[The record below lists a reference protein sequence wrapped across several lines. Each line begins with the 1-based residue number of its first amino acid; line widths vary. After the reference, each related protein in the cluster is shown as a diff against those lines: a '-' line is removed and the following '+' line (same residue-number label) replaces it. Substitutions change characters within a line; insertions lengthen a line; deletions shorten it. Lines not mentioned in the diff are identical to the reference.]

1 MVSRA
6 PFGGRKV
13 LCFVRDVA
21 STFTR
26 AIQQFSEGTID
37 AALAQRQHDAYVAAL
52 RQNPHV
58 ADVIHVPADD
68 RFPDCVFIEDTAV
81 YANGRCV
88 ITNPGAESR
97 RGEEAAVRDSI
108 KAAAPLAAGVTL
120 MAEMHGGATCD
131 GGDVLAT
138 DDVMFVGISSR
149 TNMHGFRALA
159 SAVGT
164 HCDAGPDSPSSSPF
178 PAFPISLPDDSLHL
192 KSVVTSL
199 GPSAPYVVADT
210 DAGERVWEQMAP
222 ALEAIHKPRDVIR
235 VPPVGAN
242 ILRVGATVYYPANV
256 PEMQGHIEALGLD
269 AAAIDNTEMQ
279 KADGALT
286 CCSVL
291 IPVE

>member
-1 MVSRA
+1 M
-6 PFGGRKV
+6 

-37 AALAQRQHDAYVAAL
+37 AAQAQRQHDAYVTAL

-164 HCDAGPDSPSSSPF
+164 HCDAGR
-178 PAFPISLPDDSLHL
+178 
-192 KSVVTSL
+192 L
-199 GPSAPYVVADT
+199 GD
-210 DAGERVWEQMAP
+210 GERRYAQSACTHRTV
-222 ALEAIHKPRDVIR
+222 KPSRRIGDL
-235 VPPVGAN
+235 
-242 ILRVGATVYYPANV
+242 LRVAVVHDPLRC
-256 PEMQGHIEALGLD
+256 PR
-269 AAAIDNTEMQ
+269 
-279 KADGALT
+279 
-286 CCSVL
+286 
-291 IPVE
+291 